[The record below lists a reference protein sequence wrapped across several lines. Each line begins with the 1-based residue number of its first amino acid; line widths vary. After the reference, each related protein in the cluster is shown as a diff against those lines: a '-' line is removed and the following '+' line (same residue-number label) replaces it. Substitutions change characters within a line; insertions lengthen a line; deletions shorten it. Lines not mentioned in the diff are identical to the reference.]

1 MDNSIR
7 TVLGPDGTHMEQE
20 FGNMR
25 WNLTTGEMSTIID
38 DPRSPLRA
46 VVRPDGSTALEN
58 QVGSLRFS
66 SDNGIETLI

>member
-1 MDNSIR
+1 MDNRIR

-20 FGNMR
+20 LGNMR

-38 DPRSPLRA
+38 GPRSSLRA

-66 SDNGIETLI
+66 SDNGIESLI